1 MKYLAVC
8 ALLAVPVVALAAES
22 NPDSRFY
29 TAAAEGGMGEV
40 ELARLAQQ
48 KSSDSKVKDFAAMM
62 IKDHSAANEELQ
74 TLASGK
80 NIKLPSGA
88 GVRVDA
94 TRLKLEALSG
104 GTFDKRYIKS
114 QIKAHRETIALL
126 KNEISSGHDADAQA
140 FARKILPTV
149 QSHLHAI
156 ETLASANG
164 VGR

>member
-1 MKYLAVC
+1 MNYLVIC
-8 ALLAVPVVALAAES
+8 ALLAAPVVALAAES

-40 ELARLAQQ
+40 ELARLAQE

-62 IKDHSAANEELQ
+62 IKDHSTANEELQ

-80 NIKLPSGA
+80 SIKLPSGV

-104 GTFDKRYIKS
+104 ATFDKSYIKN
-114 QIKAHRETIALL
+114 QVKAHRETIALL
-126 KNEISSGHDADAQA
+126 KKEISSGHDADAQA
-140 FARKILPTV
+140 FARKILPIV
-149 QSHLHAI
+149 QGHLKAI

-164 VGR
+164 VER